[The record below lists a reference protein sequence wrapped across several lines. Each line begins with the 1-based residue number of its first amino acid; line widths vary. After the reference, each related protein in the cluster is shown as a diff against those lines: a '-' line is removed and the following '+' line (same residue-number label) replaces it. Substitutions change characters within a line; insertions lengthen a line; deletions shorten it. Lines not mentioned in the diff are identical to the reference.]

1 MRGLLTA
8 SRWRERL
15 VYSAMS
21 LLVAW
26 HTLAMVV
33 AVSPDS
39 VITGAARAL
48 VYPYVILLNLDNYW
62 GFFAPNVGAS
72 YQFRYVV
79 EDAAGQQHIFI
90 PTDKLSRFNPNSIWL
105 RDRYREI
112 MDSVDTYGDVT
123 VAGLCR
129 EHAALRPVAI
139 TLLEVEGLE
148 VEGKE
153 FGPQDRRLG
162 KNPLDPEFVT
172 VDTLKTIGCPA
183 Q

>member
-62 GFFAPNVGAS
+62 GFFAPMLGRATS
-72 YQFRYVV
+72 SATSSRMRPDSSIYSFR
-79 EDAAGQQHIFI
+79 
-90 PTDKLSRFNPNSIWL
+90 PTN
-105 RDRYREI
+105 
-112 MDSVDTYGDVT
+112 
-123 VAGLCR
+123 
-129 EHAALRPVAI
+129 
-139 TLLEVEGLE
+139 
-148 VEGKE
+148 
-153 FGPQDRRLG
+153 
-162 KNPLDPEFVT
+162 
-172 VDTLKTIGCPA
+172 
-183 Q
+183 